1 MYRKQRARTLIG
13 LEHLALIGSTY
24 GMQPKHRKNI
34 MSWLLTRRFAY
45 VLQPANEEIQR
56 EVYFISYW
64 FISFV
69 LGNTQIKENCYLTT
83 VHY

>member
-1 MYRKQRARTLIG
+1 
-13 LEHLALIGSTY
+13 
-24 GMQPKHRKNI
+24 

-45 VLQPANEEIQR
+45 VQQPANEEIQR

-69 LGNTQIKENCYLTT
+69 LGNTQIKEKCYLTT